1 MVIVLPSPV
10 ETRNGGA
17 LGVPQP
23 DTEPPNEAF
32 DLAAR
37 TTAPGEARRRAA
49 AWLRGHPVGHEA
61 LDATALI
68 LSELV
73 TNAVMHGGGNIIGCT
88 LRIAGGVL
96 RIEVTDQGYGYP
108 EPAVRRPGP
117 DDVSGRGLLLVS
129 TVAEAWGVVPAGAG
143 GRTVWATVLTGK

>member
-1 MVIVLPSPV
+1 M
-10 ETRNGGA
+10 
-17 LGVPQP
+17 PQP
-23 DTEPPNEAF
+23 DTEPPHEAF

-37 TTAPGEARRRAA
+37 TTSPAEARRRAA
-49 AWLRGHPVGHEA
+49 AWLRGHAVGQET
-61 LDATALI
+61 LDAAALI

-88 LRIAGGVL
+88 LGLADGVL
-96 RIEVTDQGYGYP
+96 RIEVTDQGHGYP

-129 TVAEAWGVVPAGAG
+129 AVAEAWGVVPAGTG
-143 GRTVWATVLTGK
+143 GRTVWATVLAGHGARPAAAASVGDEI